1 MIKIFKVKSFAHT
14 PFSNEE
20 DLVYLREHGIE
31 ITTDITKADILIS
44 QNFKHLKK
52 YFLRYLK
59 EKQYLVWTHEPRF
72 DTSFTSFHKI
82 LFGFHKCYF
91 MNIYTQD
98 VFTTIPAFNLSG
110 INKNL
115 SLLTENSCI
124 GNNKVVA
131 VMSYYQGVNAK
142 SLFRNRENIDLI
154 GLRSKLALEGSKR
167 GILDVYGNGW
177 PENVS
182 IEDSRAGNWTGRKE
196 EILREYSFNLCFENT
211 IAYNYVTEK
220 IWDSIGSYCLPIY
233 YGKNTNIYTIFPR
246 NSFIDY
252 SDFED
257 STSLFNF
264 IENISDDDF
273 VTRLNKCID
282 VYNSFSKL
290 GKLDEWNIK
299 VKILKNI
306 IDKCNV
312 IMSK

>member
-14 PFSNEE
+14 PFSNGE
-20 DLVYLREHGIE
+20 DLDYLRKHGIE
-31 ITTDITKADILIS
+31 ITTDIKNADILIS

-59 EKQYLVWTHEPRF
+59 EKQFLVWTLEPRF
-72 DTSFTSFHKI
+72 DTSFTSFRKI

-98 VFTTIPAFNLSG
+98 VFITIPAFNLPG

-124 GNNKVVA
+124 GNNKIVTL
-131 VMSYYQGVNAK
+131 MSYYQGVNAK
-142 SLFRNRENIDLI
+142 SLLRKRENIDLI
-154 GLRSKLALEGSKR
+154 GLRSKIALEGSKR
-167 GILDVYGNGW
+167 GILDIYGKGW
-177 PENVS
+177 PENIS
-182 IEDSRAGNWTGRKE
+182 IEDSRDGNWPGRKE

-233 YGKNTNIYTIFPR
+233 FGKDTNIYKIFPR

-252 SDFED
+252 SDFKD

-264 IENISDDDF
+264 IENISDVDF
-273 VTRLNKCID
+273 VTRLNKCIN
-282 VYNSFSKL
+282 VYNSLSKL
-290 GKLDEWNIK
+290 GKEDEWEIK
-299 VKILKNI
+299 KKILKNI